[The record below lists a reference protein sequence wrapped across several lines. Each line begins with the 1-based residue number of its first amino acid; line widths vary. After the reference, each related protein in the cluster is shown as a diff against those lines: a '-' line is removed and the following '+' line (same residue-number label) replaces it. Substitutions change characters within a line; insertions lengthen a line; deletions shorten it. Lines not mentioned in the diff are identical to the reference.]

1 MTSVNGQYLQG
12 FVVPV
17 GTANK
22 EAYRDMAASAWP
34 MFRDYGALSI
44 MEAWGE
50 DVADGEVTDFRRAVL
65 AEENETVVFSWIVW
79 PDRATCDAASERMRT
94 DDRMKPD
101 GPMPFDGRRMI
112 YAGFAPIFQADR

>member
-1 MTSVNGQYLQG
+1 MTYVSG
-12 FVVPV
+12 FVIPV
-17 GTANK
+17 KDTDK
-22 EAYRDMAASAWP
+22 EAYLTSARASGPLFKELGAVAVFENWGADVRD
-34 MFRDYGALSI
+34 GK
-44 MEAWGE
+44 
-50 DVADGEVTDFRRAVL
+50 VTDFKMAVKL
-65 AEENETVVFSWIVW
+65 EPGETVVFSWIVW